1 MTTQVLD
8 GIKEQLMKSTKTV
21 KSRSTRAVVDKSV
34 DIKSM
39 VQYLRSKGPVSKLEW
54 ESFKGK
60 STTFR
65 HPLSCV
71 CAQNMNGS

>member
-21 KSRSTRAVVDKSV
+21 KSRSTRSVVDKSV

-39 VQYLRSKGPVSKLEW
+39 VQYLRS
-54 ESFKGK
+54 
-60 STTFR
+60 
-65 HPLSCV
+65 
-71 CAQNMNGS
+71 